1 MKTKILTLFLLLLIG
16 VGTSFAQ
23 VKENFILKSLEE
35 RGISVENWLSTP
47 GTGDEKLSALLL
59 EGKWILLEDSTR
71 FEPIIN
77 SIGTH
82 CVDRFKIKRMIRYS
96 SKMGLESK
104 TKIVYQGR
112 EGTFFNLMCGVIIT
126 LLAILCLKRSCIQGP
141 FVFRFIN
148 FFASLISGIVTCCAC
163 NVYLGALV
171 GFLAI
176 IVLIIGIVIGIVRGI
191 TLQKRLRQRSKK

>member
-71 FEPIIN
+71 VEPITN
-77 SIGTH
+77 SIGTR
-82 CVDRFKIKRMIRYS
+82 CVDHFKIKRMIRYN
-96 SKMGLESK
+96 SKMGFETK
-104 TKIVYQGR
+104 TKTVYQGR
-112 EGTFFNLMCGVIIT
+112 KGMFRHLIGGVIIT
-126 LLAILCLKRSCIQGP
+126 LIAILGVMGAAFDTDLFK
-141 FVFRFIN
+141 FRFMVLSVI
-148 FFASLISGIVTCCAC
+148 LIFGIIIYGLF
-163 NVYLGALV
+163 NVYLGAFVCVLT
-171 GFLAI
+171 I
-176 IVLIIGIVIGIVRGI
+176 IALIRLI
-191 TLQKRLRQRSKK
+191 TLQKLLRKRSKK